1 MEDSYSFFPCLVELS
16 LDSAL
21 ILFLIGASPIPCPLI
36 DISEAR
42 KDGKPSGLFL
52 PEGECLLDGRRDP

>member
-1 MEDSYSFFPCLVELS
+1 MELS

-21 ILFLIGASPIPCPLI
+21 ILFLIGASPIPWPLI